1 MIQIL
6 TVKSPLERAKLCQ
19 KAGLTC
25 SEDHHIIAIHDD
37 ADVIGMGAIF
47 KYQNDFGEILWLDMG
62 EDVDLADGLARSILS
77 IMEIRGVKKVTL
89 PLNYETLAR
98 KLKFQLADD
107 HYEVNL
113 EGYFCCSCQHK

>member
-6 TVKSPLERAKLCQ
+6 TVKDPLEQRKLCQ
-19 KAGLTC
+19 KAGLIF
-25 SEDHHIIAIHDD
+25 SEDHHIIAIHNETG
-37 ADVIGMGAIF
+37 VIEMGAIF

-89 PLNYETLAR
+89 PLKYETLAR
-98 KLKFQLADD
+98 KLNFQLVDD
-107 HYEVNL
+107 YYEVNL
-113 EGYFCCSCQHK
+113 EGYFYGQ